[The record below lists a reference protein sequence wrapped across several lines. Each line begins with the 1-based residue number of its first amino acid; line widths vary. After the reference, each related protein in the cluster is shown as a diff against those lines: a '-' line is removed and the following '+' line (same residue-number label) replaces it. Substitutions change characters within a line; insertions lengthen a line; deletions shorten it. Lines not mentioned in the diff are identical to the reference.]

1 MASVSI
7 SELVLFI
14 AALAVAAGVATTLSA
29 NVMDISN
36 AVSERGGGVADKI
49 ETEVEI
55 ISDPGSPSSVYDE
68 NSTTVSILVKNTGE
82 RTLDA
87 SPSGVDVLVD
97 GQYAT
102 VENVTVV
109 SGGAQWR
116 SGEVVRVNVS
126 RTLSPGDHRVVVY
139 VGEDEEVLRFRT

>member
-1 MASVSI
+1 LANVSI

-14 AALAVAAGVATTLSA
+14 AALTVAAGVATTLTA

-49 ETEVEI
+49 ETEVEVI
-55 ISDPGSPSSVYDE
+55 NDPGSPSSIYD
-68 NSTTVSILVKNTGE
+68 NGTVSVLVKNTGE

-87 SPSGVDVLVD
+87 SPSGIDVLVD
-97 GQYAT
+97 GSYAT
-102 VENVTVV
+102 IDKVTVV
-109 SGGAQWR
+109 SGGTEWQ
-116 SGEVVRVNVS
+116 SGEVVRVNVT
-126 RTLSPGDHRVVVY
+126 RTLSSDDHRVVVY

>member
-1 MASVSI
+1 MANVSI

-14 AALAVAAGVATTLSA
+14 AALTVAAGVATTLSA

-49 ETEVEI
+49 ETEVEV
-55 ISDPGSPSSVYDE
+55 ISDPGSPSSVYD
-68 NSTTVSILVKNTGE
+68 NDTDTVSVLVKNTGE

-87 SPSGVDVLVD
+87 SPSGIDVLVD

-109 SGGAQWR
+109 SDGSQWR